1 MNYKKTLS
9 FFLISAVM
17 LISVFGIIPEAYGES
32 CPGTEGCPEFNC
44 HANDL
49 ELLVLKNKTKETDWQ
64 DPITADCGD
73 RVYFQVYYHN
83 CAEGTVAENTRIRI
97 DYPDTNNTS
106 IESIAYLWADNASY
120 VSDTGIINVS
130 TPQKVVF
137 DSTAKWYPDR
147 SSTPVSIPITR
158 HYRSVEVNIGD
169 IEGGWE
175 HQGFVVFQATITE
188 CPAPTV
194 NLTANGSNGPI
205 TVSYNS
211 NVNLN
216 WTSTNA
222 ASCVASGDWSGNKV
236 VSHSQTIQMTQ
247 VKTYTFTLTCQ
258 DSTQTQTATD
268 SVTVNVTANP
278 PVVITK
284 PAVVTY

>member
-1 MNYKKTLS
+1 M
-9 FFLISAVM
+9 
-17 LISVFGIIPEAYGES
+17 
-32 CPGTEGCPEFNC
+32 
-44 HANDL
+44 
-49 ELLVLKNKTKETDWQ
+49 KNKTLLIAIVAVVGFLAVNPALAQTCPDNTTAQLTQATLVGEITDTGG
-64 DPITADCGD
+64 DPNLT
-73 RVYFQVYYHN
+73 VYFQYGLTSSYGYQTQSQAKQGLGIFCTTIYSLTPCTTYHFRAAARN
-83 CAEGTVAENTRIRI
+83 SSPV
-97 DYPDTNNTS
+97 TS
-106 IESIAYLWADNASY
+106 FGGNQ
-120 VSDTGIINVS
+120 TF
-130 TPQKVVF
+130 TTQCH
-137 DSTAKWYPDR
+137 
-147 SSTPVSIPITR
+147 PV
-158 HYRSVEVNIGD
+158 
-169 IEGGWE
+169 
-175 HQGFVVFQATITE
+175 
-188 CPAPTV
+188 TV